1 MIKKNH
7 ILIIDSDNKIV
18 NFISM
23 ALKAQGYKVT
33 SSSNGKSGI
42 LAFCTGN
49 PDVIIMDIDLPD
61 SDGIN
66 VIEQIREVSQIPIA
80 VISTRNIEH
89 DKIQCLDK
97 GANDYIMKPFSMG
110 EVLARIRVLERYI
123 PKELAM
129 AENKV
134 FTFPDLEI
142 DTEKRRVTL
151 EGKEIHFTP
160 MEYKLLVLL
169 ASNAGKVITHRQ
181 IAKEVWDYGETG
193 DAKSIR
199 VCTASLRRKL
209 EKDTSKPQY
218 IFTEVGVG
226 YRFTDF
232 S

>member
-61 SDGIN
+61 SDGIS

-80 VISTRNIEH
+80 VISSRNIEH

>member
-33 SSSNGKSGI
+33 GSSNGRSGI

-49 PDVIIMDIDLPD
+49 PDIIILDIDLPD

-66 VIEQIREVSQIPIA
+66 IIEQIREVSQTPIA
-80 VISTRNIEH
+80 VISARNIER

-142 DTEKRRVTL
+142 DTEKRRVML
-151 EGKEIHFTP
+151 DGKEIHFTP

-209 EKDTSKPQY
+209 EKDTSKPRY
-218 IFTEVGVG
+218 IFTEVGIG
-226 YRFTDF
+226 YRFADF

>member
-1 MIKKNH
+1 MLKKNH
-7 ILIIDSDNKIV
+7 ILIIDSENKIA

-42 LAFCTGN
+42 LAFCTSN
-49 PDVIIMDIDLPD
+49 PDVILLDIDLPD
-61 SDGIN
+61 TDGIN

-80 VISTRNIEH
+80 VISARNNEN
-89 DKIQCLDK
+89 DKITCLDK

-134 FTFPDLEI
+134 FNFPGLVI
-142 DTEKRRVTL
+142 DTEKRRVL
-151 EGKEIHFTP
+151 LDDEEIHFTP

-181 IAKEVWDYGETG
+181 ISKEVWDYGETG

-199 VCTASLRRKL
+199 VCTASVRRKL
-209 EKDTSKPQY
+209 EKNNSEQKY

-226 YRFTDF
+226 YRFADF

>member
-80 VISTRNIEH
+80 VISSRNIEH

-226 YRFTDF
+226 YRFADF

>member
-66 VIEQIREVSQIPIA
+66 IIEQIREVSQIPIA
-80 VISTRNIEH
+80 VISSRNIEH
-89 DKIQCLDK
+89 DKIECLDK
-97 GANDYIMKPFSMG
+97 GANDYITKPFSMG

-134 FTFPDLEI
+134 FKFPDLEI
-142 DTEKRRVTL
+142 DTEKRRVIL

-209 EKDTSKPQY
+209 ENDTSKPRY

-226 YRFTDF
+226 YRFVDF

>member
-33 SSSNGKSGI
+33 GSSNGRSGI

-49 PDVIIMDIDLPD
+49 PDIIILDIDLPD

-66 VIEQIREVSQIPIA
+66 IIEQIREVSQTPIA
-80 VISTRNIEH
+80 VISARNIEH

-134 FTFPDLEI
+134 FNFPDLEI
-142 DTEKRRVTL
+142 DTEKRRVML
-151 EGKEIHFTP
+151 DGKEIHFTP

-209 EKDTSKPQY
+209 EKDTSKPRY
-218 IFTEVGVG
+218 IFTEVGIG
-226 YRFTDF
+226 YRFADF

>member
-7 ILIIDSDNKIV
+7 ILIIDSESKIL

-23 ALKAQGYKVT
+23 ALKAQGYRVST
-33 SSSNGKSGI
+33 SSSGKSGI
-42 LAFCTGN
+42 LSFCTGN
-49 PDVIIMDIDLPD
+49 PDIIILDIDLPD
-61 SDGIN
+61 MDGIN
-66 VIEQIREVSQIPIA
+66 VIEQIREVSGVPIA
-80 VISTRNIEH
+80 VISARNSEN
-89 DKIQCLDK
+89 DKIASLDK

-123 PKELAM
+123 PREF
-129 AENKV
+129 AEPEKKIYS
-134 FTFPDLEI
+134 FPNLEI
-142 DTEKRRVTL
+142 DTEKRRVIL
-151 EGKEIHFTP
+151 EGREIHFTP
-160 MEYKLLVLL
+160 LEYKLLILL

-181 IAKEVWDYGETG
+181 ITKEVWDYGETG

-209 EKDTSKPQY
+209 EKNASGTKY

-226 YRFTDF
+226 YRFVDF